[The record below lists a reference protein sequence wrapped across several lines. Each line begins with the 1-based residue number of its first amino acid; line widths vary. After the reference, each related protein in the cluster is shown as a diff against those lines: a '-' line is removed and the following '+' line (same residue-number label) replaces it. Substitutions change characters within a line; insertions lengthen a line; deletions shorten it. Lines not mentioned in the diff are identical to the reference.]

1 MRSAFRPLPLLAFA
15 EALADHLIYRRF
27 HKARAD
33 AFAVPVALA
42 VIWNEA
48 TIVLNVGVK
57 LLHGFQEF
65 PCCAIASRRR
75 HVEVHLDRFH
85 HLERPIDVPVPQ
97 KPLQPFQFPHHGLTE
112 DVRVLLVLDGQ
123 GQAFG
128 RLLEDCETH
137 GYMET
142 I

>member
-57 LLHGFQEF
+57 LLHESIQIWGQPRTSATIYFYIPLSF
-65 PCCAIASRRR
+65 PSSSRRSAP
-75 HVEVHLDRFH
+75 VKIKVHLV
-85 HLERPIDVPVPQ
+85 ID
-97 KPLQPFQFPHHGLTE
+97 
-112 DVRVLLVLDGQ
+112 DDDG
-123 GQAFG
+123 
-128 RLLEDCETH
+128 H
-137 GYMET
+137 KET
-142 I
+142 ITDVGSVAKLLFRAFWRL